1 MIEEPPILTVRR
13 SFQRPSSEAL
23 AALAGTPSGHLV
35 DAQGGRGALD
45 YRIKPLEYPAEG
57 PGVFA
62 GPAVTCHAGPADNL
76 AVFGALELSRPG
88 DVIVIATDGFT
99 GTCVIG
105 DLLCGM
111 MRNRGVAAVVTDGL
125 ARDAAG
131 IRATGLPVFCAGIS
145 PNSPAASGPGTAG
158 LPVSLGGVAIDAGDV
173 LVADRDGVVLVPR
186 ASIDEVLAKLAEVR
200 AAETE
205 LEAKVEAGL
214 ELPEFARALLA
225 SDRVRYV
232 D

>member
-13 SFQRPSSEAL
+13 DFPRPPAEAL

-76 AVFGALELSRPG
+76 
-88 DVIVIATDGFT
+88 

-125 ARDAAG
+125 ARDAVG
-131 IRATGLPVFCAGIS
+131 IRATGLPVFCAGVS

-158 LPVSLGGVAIDAGDV
+158 LPVSLAGASIDAGDV

-186 ASIDEVLAKLAEVR
+186 ASIDDVLAKLADVR
-200 AAETE
+200 AAEAE